1 MEYEIVEAV
10 KSNNVVILCAETGS
24 GKSTQVPQFL
34 YEAGFTGKE
43 DDNAIYSY
51 EIGKAFSNT
60 YSLNGMM
67 IGITQPRRVA
77 AISTAKRVA
86 FEMGCDITPAKEDSP
101 RRGNLVAYQTRYET
115 AGMGLDT
122 RIKFMTDGVLL
133 QEIQRD
139 LLLRQY
145 SAICLDELHERNLNG
160 DVLLGLLSSATLP
173 LRQKAAEEGSIPPL
187 KLIIMSATLRV
198 EDFNSNRLF
207 PSFPAVVK
215 VPGRNFPVT
224 IHHSKAT
231 SLDDYGKYCFACL
244 WLNTTPFTS
253 YANVSTCYH
262 VTEMLAF
269 EKVCK
274 IHRNLP
280 DGGIL
285 VFLTGRQEIMRMV
298 QRLRKRFGSPHSV
311 EFNDRKRTSTDSED
325 TEMKDSGAEFREMDD
340 EEIDGDL
347 FQRDDDDD
355 DKSLDQDSTCDD
367 EKARYESSKDKPVY
381 ILPLYSMLSTG
392 DQAKVFAP
400 VPEGHRLIVVAT
412 NIAETSVT

>member
-1 MEYEIVEAV
+1 
-10 KSNNVVILCAETGS
+10 
-24 GKSTQVPQFL
+24 
-34 YEAGFTGKE
+34 
-43 DDNAIYSY
+43 
-51 EIGKAFSNT
+51 
-60 YSLNGMM
+60 MM